1 LQKVKIF
8 QKSPKE
14 LKMSHGQTLE
24 TIALARGKAQ
34 PAIAI
39 AHLNHYYGQGLLRKQ
54 VLFDINL
61 QIDPGEIVIMTGP
74 SGSGKTTLLTLM
86 GSLRSPQEGSLKI
99 LGQELLHASPDQ
111 MTLARRNIGYI
122 FQAHNLLNFLTAYQN
137 VEMALELQ
145 AVTAEDADR
154 RIQKVL
160 TAVGLDHKM
169 QDYPSN
175 LSGGQ
180 KQRVAIARALVS
192 QPQIIL
198 ADEPTAAL
206 DKKSGRDVVEIMERL
221 AKDQGCTI
229 LLVTHDN
236 RILDLADRIIYMEDG
251 YFRIMN

>member
-1 LQKVKIF
+1 MTI
-8 QKSPKE
+8 SSE
-14 LKMSHGQTLE
+14 LPV
-24 TIALARGKAQ
+24 IAPSE
-34 PAIAI
+34 PAILI
-39 AHLNHYYGQGLLRKQ
+39 SHLNHYYGQGSLQKQ

-61 QIDPGEIVIMTGP
+61 KIDRGEILIMTGP

-86 GSLRSPQEGSLKI
+86 GSLRSVQDGNLSI
-99 LGQELLHASPDQ
+99 LGQALLNASKQQ

-137 VEMALELQ
+137 VEMALEIQ
-145 AVTAEDADR
+145 EVTAAEADT
-154 RIQKVL
+154 RIRTVL
-160 TAVGLDHKM
+160 GAVGLEDRV
-169 QDYPSN
+169 DYYPSD

-192 QPQIIL
+192 QPRIIL

-206 DKKSGRDVVEIMERL
+206 DKKSGRDVVEMMEKL
-221 AKDQGCTI
+221 AREQGCTI

-251 YFRIMN
+251 YLANPANVDAIVQ